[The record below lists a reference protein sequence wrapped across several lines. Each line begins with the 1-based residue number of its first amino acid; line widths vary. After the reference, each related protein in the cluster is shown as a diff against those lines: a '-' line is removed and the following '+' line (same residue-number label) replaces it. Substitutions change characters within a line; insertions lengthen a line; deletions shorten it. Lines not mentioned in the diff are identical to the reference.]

1 MLSIPRIHHKPL
13 TMHELNSCSGGC
25 VSRKF
30 RVRHGPHAAAR
41 LNAKPMSVAV
51 ATVFDIRHSRHI
63 PLIPGTSSVKHLREN
78 VAGAGLQLP
87 HEAIKELNHAAL
99 LR

>member
-1 MLSIPRIHHKPL
+1 
-13 TMHELNSCSGGC
+13 MHELNSCSGGC

-30 RVRHGPHAAAR
+30 RV
-41 LNAKPMSVAV
+41 
-51 ATVFDIRHSRHI
+51 ATA
-63 PLIPGTSSVKHLREN
+63 LREN

-99 LR
+99 RQSNSRVHY